1 MLADHP
7 QAPRGRLA
15 QPAST
20 GGSPCCFPVTAQPGT
35 PIRRLRR
42 PSPQV
47 SRFRGRVPSLRLVP
61 PLPSGTPGDPG
72 LTGPGSVMWRIS
84 RERVVALGGLSA
96 VLLQLAHPLVAAGVA
111 EHSSFQEDPVRR
123 LKLTLDMLLVTT
135 FGDARQSDEMTRRI
149 AAIHR
154 VVSGSLQQ
162 DVGEWRRGTP
172 YSATSPELCLWVY
185 ATIVETAL
193 NSYSTFVRPLDSN
206 ERAELYR
213 ESERFGQLCG
223 AGKDIRP
230 ASYQDFQDYYARTLS
245 RLTAGDQAR
254 SVARMILRAR
264 LRGIPILPWSY
275 LLAAGLLPAPLR
287 AQYGLRWSAAQRG
300 LWWLFTHAIHVVICR
315 LAPAR
320 IRFWGHYHV
329 AVARCRPSGIV
340 WGPRRP
346 GSAACSGRGRRRR
359 GARS

>member
-1 MLADHP
+1 MFAGHP
-7 QAPRGRLA
+7 PAPQGRLA
-15 QPAST
+15 EPAST
-20 GGSPCCFPVTAQPGT
+20 GGPRCCFPVTPRPGT

-42 PSPQV
+42 PGPEV
-47 SRFRGRVPSLRLVP
+47 SRFPGTVMSLRLVP
-61 PLPSGTPGDPG
+61 PLPPGTPGDQG

-84 RERVVALGGLSA
+84 RERVVPLGGLSA
-96 VLLQLAHPLVAAGVA
+96 LLLQLAHPLVAAGVA
-111 EHSSFQEDPVRR
+111 EHSSFHQDPVKR
-123 LKLTLDMLLVTT
+123 LKRTLELLLVTT
-135 FGDARQSDEMTRRI
+135 FGDACQVGEMTRRI
-149 AAIHR
+149 AGIHR

-162 DVGEWRRGTP
+162 DVGEWRRGTR

-193 NSYSTFVRPLDSN
+193 NSYSTFVRPLDQN

-223 AGKDIRP
+223 VGKDIRP

-264 LRGIPILPWSY
+264 LRGIPVPPWGY

-287 AQYGLRWSAAQRG
+287 AQYGLRWSAAQRA
-300 LWWLFTHAIHVVICR
+300 LWWLFTHATHVVMCR
-315 LAPAR
+315 LAPPR

-329 AVARCRPSGIV
+329 AVVRCRPAHRSPLTTP
-340 WGPRRP
+340 GPLQRHASP
-346 GSAACSGRGRRRR
+346 
-359 GARS
+359 